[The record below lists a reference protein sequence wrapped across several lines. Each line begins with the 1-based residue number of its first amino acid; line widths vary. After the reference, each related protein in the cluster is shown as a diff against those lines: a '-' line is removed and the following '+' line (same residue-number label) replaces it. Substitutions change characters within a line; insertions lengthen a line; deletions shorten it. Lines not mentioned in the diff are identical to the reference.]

1 MINLEFGF
9 ASVDDLWSLYD
20 ECDVPFLLKRMTRIE
35 SSEGLSRNHL
45 KISTIICVE
54 LKFVEAWKYINWPSV
69 VTSSVLRR
77 VCWKPQYPKLHVLWM
92 CASIRS
98 KHRRQMIC
106 RLGLKFVSS
115 FQGKNIRI
123 KVNIVVGRLWW
134 IENEMWR
141 QKLFDS
147 RSNESGPNSSQT
159 STVINKHVKKY
170 SNDAKVMKSALCFE
184 CSKNK

>member
-9 ASVDDLWSLYD
+9 ASVDSTICGLFTTNVTLHSCWN
-20 ECDVPFLLKRMTRIE
+20 EWQELKRPKDW
-35 SSEGLSRNHL
+35 RNHL

-54 LKFVEAWKYINWPSV
+54 LKCIEAWKHINWPAV

-77 VCWKPQYPKLHVLWM
+77 VFWKPQYPKLHVLWM

-98 KHRRQMIC
+98 EHRRQTIC

-134 IENEMWR
+134 IEKE
-141 QKLFDS
+141 
-147 RSNESGPNSSQT
+147 
-159 STVINKHVKKY
+159 I
-170 SNDAKVMKSALCFE
+170 
-184 CSKNK
+184 